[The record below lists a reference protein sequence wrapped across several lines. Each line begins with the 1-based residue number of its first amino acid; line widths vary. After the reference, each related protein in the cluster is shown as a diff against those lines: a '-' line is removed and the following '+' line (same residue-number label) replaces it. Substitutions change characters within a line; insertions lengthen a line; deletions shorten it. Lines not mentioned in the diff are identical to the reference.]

1 MIKSAIRTLLS
12 RSTDV
17 GGHSRNKSHTD
28 DTSAAYNSSNSV
40 ETTPD
45 QSLPAT
51 SIIHE
56 SFAGYHMPPY
66 PETVRID
73 EAAFAY
79 QMRHSEVG
87 TKELMP
93 WTNTFKPGG
102 LIQTL
107 HPYCFDSIAGTEVSW
122 RKMWDHLPDITGS
135 SRVCWN
141 EIPYRR
147 AGDGPGT
154 PYTATLGSL
163 IVVDSEGVK
172 IVAGFDVHDGCPAD
186 AWRRLQES
194 IASKAEIVRTAS
206 EASGPKRSFGRW
218 RR

>member
-1 MIKSAIRTLLS
+1 
-12 RSTDV
+12 
-17 GGHSRNKSHTD
+17 
-28 DTSAAYNSSNSV
+28 
-40 ETTPD
+40 
-45 QSLPAT
+45 
-51 SIIHE
+51 
-56 SFAGYHMPPY
+56 
-66 PETVRID
+66 
-73 EAAFAY
+73 
-79 QMRHSEVG
+79 
-87 TKELMP
+87 
-93 WTNTFKPGG
+93 
-102 LIQTL
+102 
-107 HPYCFDSIAGTEVSW
+107 
-122 RKMWDHLPDITGS
+122 MWDHLPDITGS